1 MCLCFLKGKINESLK
16 NIGLEKIWKN
26 FFGKKLIFLTIF
38 YIFLKLFIN
47 KYTVNK
53 TFFF

>member
-16 NIGLEKIWKN
+16 NIGLENIWKKK
-26 FFGKKLIFLTIF
+26 FGKKTYFFNNF
-38 YIFLKLFIN
+38 YMFLKLFIN